1 LGLWYFTRG
10 DSISDARRLP
20 VLTTTPYESALS
32 LLWSVV
38 GGLLFLSALIGA
50 AWYASLKPPTPPAV
64 SVEIIDLAGGEED
77 GSIDETLRVD
87 APAEEERADASLAE
101 EESETSEVEEMLDSV
116 LELADQAVEQSEKQF
131 DAAPETTGKKG
142 KASGT
147 GKAALGKG
155 KGKAGFPREERWY
168 VEYGDRQALDQYAR
182 ILDFFGVEIGV
193 LAQGKIVFVSQFSA
207 AQPQRREVTSGA
219 GEKRLYMTW
228 QGGNRRL
235 ADLQLLRQAGVEAGS
250 GTLFHFYPAA
260 VEQRLLQLEYEFAK
274 RKPEQV
280 RRTYFSVRP
289 AGRGYEFFVTRQT
302 GLR

>member
-1 LGLWYFTRG
+1 M
-10 DSISDARRLP
+10 
-20 VLTTTPYESALS
+20 LTTTPYESASS
-32 LLWSVV
+32 LLYSVV
-38 GGLLFLSALIGA
+38 GGLVCVSLLVGA
-50 AWYASLKPPTPPAV
+50 AWYASRRPPAPQAV
-64 SVEIIDLAGGEED
+64 AVEIIDLAGGEED

-87 APAEEERADASLAE
+87 APAEEERSDASLAE
-101 EESETSEVEEMLDSV
+101 EQSETSEVEEMLDSV
-116 LELADQAVEQSEKQF
+116 LELADQAVEQSQKQF
-131 DAAPETTGKKG
+131 DAAPETTGKRG

-147 GKAALGKG
+147 GRAALGKG

-168 VEYGDRQALDQYAR
+168 VEYGDRQSLDQYAR

-193 LAQGKIVFVSQFSA
+193 LAQGKITFVSQFSA

-235 ADLQLLRQAGVEAGS
+235 ADLQLLRQAGIDAGT
-250 GTLFHFYPAA
+250 GTLFHFYPPA
-260 VEQRLLQLEYEFAK
+260 VEQRLLQLEFEFAK

-289 AGRGYEFFVTRQT
+289 AGKGFEFFVTRQS